1 LKPLSLIQTGSN
13 YHKVPRNQFTLKKQS
28 HWRAKPG
35 RYKGKKK
42 MPKPK
47 ELENK
52 EVFPGEKLAVI
63 EEYNDGRGTYQED
76 GEVRSSEIGVTG
88 YNEAHRALIVN
99 KKTPEIIVPEEGME
113 IIAEV
118 GSVARKDARID
129 IFGLNGT
136 LIHPTYSGVIH
147 ISDMSQD
154 YLKNIDMAVKS
165 GDIVKGKL
173 VNTKNRLNQSS
184 LRGQEYGVIYAFCSR
199 CGGLLE
205 KKEGKLI
212 CEDCGRMERRKT
224 AKTYG
229 EEKLV

>member
-1 LKPLSLIQTGSN
+1 
-13 YHKVPRNQFTLKKQS
+13 
-28 HWRAKPG
+28 
-35 RYKGKKK
+35 
-42 MPKPK
+42 MPKAK

-52 EVFPGEKLAVI
+52 AVFPGEKLAVI

-88 YNEAHRALIVN
+88 YNEARRALVV
-99 KKTPEIIVPEEGME
+99 KKNTPEIQVPMEGME
-113 IIAEV
+113 IVAQI

-129 IFGLNGT
+129 IFALDGS

-147 ISDMSQD
+147 ISDVSQD
-154 YLKNIDMAVKS
+154 YVKNIDMAIRS

-212 CEDCGRMERRKT
+212 CEDCGRMERRAT